1 MLVMKL
7 NEVIAFLLRG
17 PRLNLS
23 LMALVFSLLSGKEV
37 TVFVNMLVP
46 YSMFIWSKT

>member
-17 PRLNLS
+17 PTLNSS
-23 LMALVFSLLSGKEV
+23 LMALVFSLLSEL

-46 YSMFIWSKT
+46 

>member
-7 NEVIAFLLRG
+7 NEVVAFLLRG

-23 LMALVFSLLSGKEV
+23 LMALVCFHFCQEKKSLYL
-37 TVFVNMLVP
+37 
-46 YSMFIWSKT
+46 